1 MIEIIF
7 EFLANTVIFVIET
20 TGYVGI
26 ALLMALESANIPIPS
41 EVIMPFAGF
50 LVWEEKLN
58 WWLVIFAGA
67 FGNLLGSL
75 VSYYLGKWG
84 GRPFLERYGRY
95 FFITKHDLDLGDR
108 LFAKYGPITIFASRV
123 LPIVR
128 TFISFPAGMA
138 RMNIWKFSLYT
149 FMGSFM
155 WSMMLAYA
163 GLITGENWDGLK
175 EYFRTFDWLIAGIIV
190 ALGIWWI
197 WRHIKLLK
205 REA

>member
-84 GRPFLERYGRY
+84 GRPFLERYGRC
-95 FFITKHDLDLGDR
+95 FFITRHDLDLGDR

-149 FMGSFM
+149 FTGSFM
-155 WSMMLAYA
+155 WSMMLTYA

-190 ALGIWWI
+190 VLGTWWI

>member
-1 MIEIIF
+1 MIETIF
-7 EFLANTVIFVIET
+7 EFLANTVIFVIEA

-26 ALLMALESANIPIPS
+26 ALLMALESANVPIPS

-58 WWLVIFAGA
+58 WWFVIFAGA
-67 FGNLLGSL
+67 FGNLVGSL
-75 VSYYLGKWG
+75 ASYYLGKWG

-149 FMGSFM
+149 FTGSFM
-155 WSMMLAYA
+155 WSMMLTYA

-190 ALGIWWI
+190 VLGTWWI

>member
-1 MIEIIF
+1 MIETIF

-149 FMGSFM
+149 FMGSFI
-155 WSMMLAYA
+155 WSMMLVYA

-190 ALGIWWI
+190 VLGTWWI

>member
-149 FMGSFM
+149 FTGSFI

>member
-149 FMGSFM
+149 FTGSFM

>member
-1 MIEIIF
+1 MIETIF
-7 EFLANTVIFVIET
+7 EFLANTIIFVIET

-41 EVIMPFAGF
+41 EIIMPFAGF

-95 FFITKHDLDLGDR
+95 FFITRHDLDLGDR

-149 FMGSFM
+149 FTGSFM